1 MNIVDQLYAS
11 RPVEALVFDSEAS
24 FETLRDQ
31 LLEIKKINAYYV
43 KKVLK
48 RIIDL
53 SLYADDTDWIY
64 DEYVTLLNVTDKD
77 QYSRIDSIRYFFKR
91 RKNNSDTQYE
101 YDDNANEKI
110 SVDIY
115 EKPNLI
121 SASGT
126 TGFRTW
132 EASLF
137 LCEYILQNEA
147 LFKDQN
153 VLELGCGTGICSIL
167 LQKVQSPKRIYVTD
181 GDSELVTNQ
190 LVRNFELNK
199 ISRNNNSNIILQRLW
214 WNEDKIPNDIDI
226 VIGADITFDAS
237 LFDSLCQCLLQ
248 CLTYCPICL
257 ISATIRNQDT
267 TDSFISTTKKLGM
280 NIEEIARTDKLES
293 TALLAPVVIYKI
305 SKTNR

>member
-1 MNIVDQLYAS
+1 MNIVDQLYAR
-11 RPVEALVFDSEAS
+11 RPVETLSFDSETA

-31 LLEIKKINAYYV
+31 LLEIKQINAYYV

-53 SLYADDTDWIY
+53 GLYIDDTDWIY

-77 QYSRIDSIRYFFKR
+77 QYSQIDSIRYFFKN
-91 RKNNSDTQYE
+91 KYE
-101 YDDNANEKI
+101 IDGDRIY
-110 SVDIY
+110 VDIY

-137 LCEYILQNEA
+137 LCEYILQNEI

-153 VLELGCGTGICSIL
+153 ILELGCGTGICSIL
-167 LQKVQSPKRIYVTD
+167 LEKMQYPQKIYVTD
-181 GDSELVTNQ
+181 GDSELISNQ

-199 ISRNNNSNIILQRLW
+199 ISRDNNSNIVLQRLW

-237 LFDSLCQCLLQ
+237 LFDSLCQCLLE
-248 CLTYCPICL
+248 CLTYCKICL

-267 TDSFISTTKKLGM
+267 TDSFILTTKKLGM
-280 NIEEIARTDKLES
+280 KIEEISRTETLEN
-293 TALLAPVVIYKI
+293 TTLLAPVVIYKI
-305 SKTNR
+305 SK